1 MRKKQRSAVVRW
13 AIDIAVIS
21 LAAVVFS
28 VGVVC
33 FISPNDIAPGGGTGI
48 AIILSELTGLSL
60 GTLIAAVNIPLI
72 VAGFVLLEKRIM
84 AKTLISVALITLLTD
99 YVLADIPVYI
109 ADGGNGILAAVFG
122 GVLMGGG
129 IGLTYAREATSGGTD
144 IVAKIISR
152 FKPEMKLGR
161 IQFIADAVI
170 ILAGLAVFRNL
181 DAALYAVISVFVQ
194 SKLVDMLVYGGQ
206 ESRLLMIFSEIPQ
219 ELAKKLLEAERGV
232 TLLHGE
238 GAYSG
243 SDKRVIVTAVY
254 KSDYAKIKRLVKQTD
269 PAAFMVVTSAGEVF
283 GKGFQPLN

>member
-1 MRKKQRSAVVRW
+1 MSRKQHSAVVGW
-13 AIDIAVIS
+13 LVDIAVIV
-21 LAAVVFS
+21 LAAVIFS

-48 AIILSELTGLSL
+48 AIILSELMGISL

-72 VAGFVLLEKRIM
+72 IAGFVLLDKRIM
-84 AKTLISVALITLLTD
+84 IKTLVSVAVITVMTD
-99 YVLADIPVYI
+99 YVLADVPVYI

-122 GVLMGGG
+122 GVLMGAGV
-129 IGLTYAREATSGGTD
+129 GLTYAREATSGGTD

-152 FKPEMKLGR
+152 FNPELKLGR

-194 SKLVDMLVYGGQ
+194 AKLVDMLVYGGQ

-219 ELAKKLLEAERGV
+219 ELSKRLLEAERGV

-243 SDKRVIVTAVY
+243 SQKRVIVTAVY

-269 PAAFMVVTSAGEVF
+269 PSAFMVVTSAGEVF
-283 GKGFQPLN
+283 GNGFQPLG

>member
-13 AIDIAVIS
+13 AIDIAVIAV
-21 LAAVVFS
+21 AAVVFS

-72 VAGFVLLEKRIM
+72 VAGFVLLDKRIM

-99 YVLADIPVYI
+99 YVLADIPVYV
-109 ADGGNGILAAVFG
+109 ADDGNGILAAVFG
-122 GVLMGGG
+122 GVFMGGG

-194 SKLVDMLVYGGQ
+194 AKLVDMLVYGGQ

>member
-1 MRKKQRSAVVRW
+1 MSRDQYSAVVRW
-13 AIDIAVIS
+13 MIDIAVIAV
-21 LAAVVFS
+21 AAVVFS

-72 VAGFVLLEKRIM
+72 IAGFVLLDKRIM
-84 AKTLISVALITLLTD
+84 IKTLISVALITLLTD
-99 YVLADIPVYI
+99 YVLADVPVYV

-122 GVLMGGG
+122 GVLMGAG

-144 IVAKIISR
+144 IVAKIVSR
-152 FKPEMKLGR
+152 FNPELKLGR
-161 IQFIADAVI
+161 IQFVADAVI
-170 ILAGLAVFRNL
+170 ILVGLGVFRDL

-194 SKLVDMLVYGGQ
+194 ARIVDMLVYGGQ

-219 ELAKKLLEAERGV
+219 ELSKRLLEAERGV

-243 SDKRVIVTAVY
+243 IDRKVLVTAVY

-269 PAAFMVVTSAGEVF
+269 PTAFMVVTSSGEVF
-283 GKGFQPLN
+283 GKGFQPLG

>member
-1 MRKKQRSAVVRW
+1 MSRDQHSAVVRW
-13 AIDIAVIS
+13 MIDIAVIAV
-21 LAAVVFS
+21 AAVVFS

-72 VAGFVLLEKRIM
+72 VAGFVLLDKRIM
-84 AKTLISVALITLLTD
+84 IKTLISVALITLLTD
-99 YVLADIPVYI
+99 YVLADVPVYV

-122 GVLMGGG
+122 GVLMGAGV
-129 IGLTYAREATSGGTD
+129 GLTYAREATSGGTD
-144 IVAKIISR
+144 IVAKIVSR
-152 FKPEMKLGR
+152 FKPELKLGR
-161 IQFIADAVI
+161 IQFAADAAI
-170 ILAGLAVFRNL
+170 ILAGLGIFRDL
-181 DAALYAVISVFVQ
+181 DAALYAVISVLVQ
-194 SKLVDMLVYGGQ
+194 AKIVDTLVYGGQ

-219 ELAKKLLEAERGV
+219 ELSKRLLEAERGV

-243 SDKRVIVTAVY
+243 IDRKVLVTAVY

-269 PAAFMVVTSAGEVF
+269 PTSFMVVTSAGEVF
-283 GKGFQPLN
+283 GKGFQPLG

>member
-1 MRKKQRSAVVRW
+1 M
-13 AIDIAVIS
+13 IDIAVIAV
-21 LAAVVFS
+21 AAVVFS

-72 VAGFVLLEKRIM
+72 VAGFVLLDKRIM
-84 AKTLISVALITLLTD
+84 IKTLISVALITLLTD
-99 YVLADIPVYI
+99 YVLADVPVYV

-122 GVLMGGG
+122 GVLMGAGV
-129 IGLTYAREATSGGTD
+129 GLTYAREATSGGTD
-144 IVAKIISR
+144 IVAKIVSR
-152 FKPEMKLGR
+152 FKPELKLGR
-161 IQFIADAVI
+161 IQFAADAVI
-170 ILAGLAVFRNL
+170 ILAGLGIFRDL

-194 SKLVDMLVYGGQ
+194 AKIVDTLVYGGQ

-219 ELAKKLLEAERGV
+219 ELSKRLLEAERGV

-243 SDKRVIVTAVY
+243 IDRKVLVTAVY

-269 PAAFMVVTSAGEVF
+269 PTAFMVVTSAGEVF
-283 GKGFQPLN
+283 GKGFQPLG

>member
-1 MRKKQRSAVVRW
+1 MRRKQRSAVVRW
-13 AIDIAVIS
+13 AIDIAVIAV
-21 LAAVVFS
+21 AAVVFS

-72 VAGFVLLEKRIM
+72 IAGFVLLDKRIM

-99 YVLADIPVYI
+99 YVLADIPVYV

-122 GVLMGGG
+122 GVLMGAGV
-129 IGLTYAREATSGGTD
+129 GLTYAREATSGGTD

-170 ILAGLAVFRNL
+170 ILAGLAVFRDL

-194 SKLVDMLVYGGQ
+194 AKLVDMLVYGGQ

>member
-1 MRKKQRSAVVRW
+1 MGRKQRSALLKW
-13 AIDIAVIS
+13 TIDIAVIAV
-21 LAAVVFS
+21 AAVIFS

-48 AIILSELTGLSL
+48 AIILSELTGVSL

-72 VAGFVLLEKRIM
+72 IAGFVLLNKRIM
-84 AKTLISVALITLLTD
+84 AKSLISVALITLLTD
-99 YVLADIPVYI
+99 YVLADIPVYV
-109 ADGGNGILAAVFG
+109 ADGGNGILAALFG
-122 GVLMGGG
+122 GVLMGAG

-161 IQFIADAVI
+161 IQFIADAVV
-170 ILAGLAVFRNL
+170 ILAGLCVFRNL

-194 SKLVDMLVYGGQ
+194 AKIVDALVYGGQ
-206 ESRLLMIFSEIPQ
+206 ESRLLLIFSDTPQ
-219 ELAKKLLEAERGV
+219 ELAKRLLEAERGV

-243 SDKRVIVTAVY
+243 SDRRVLLTAVY

-269 PAAFMVVTSAGEVF
+269 PSAFMVVTSAGEVF
-283 GKGFQPLN
+283 GNGFQPLG